1 MAKALKRGA
10 YQQRQELSD
19 EERLM
24 LTVILL
30 GVCSLII
37 LLIVV
42 LLLFYNSGEGR
53 EQAEWCAE
61 YMPEASR
68 SECAAEAGW

>member
-1 MAKALKRGA
+1 MAEVYSVPTVARNLFRG
-10 YQQRQELSD
+10 
-19 EERLM
+19 M

-30 GVCSLII
+30 GVCSFSI

-42 LLLFYNSGEGR
+42 LILFNNSVEMG

>member
-1 MAKALKRGA
+1 MTETYSAPTVVRNFFRG
-10 YQQRQELSD
+10 
-19 EERLM
+19 M

-30 GVCSLII
+30 GLCSFGI

-42 LLLFYNSGEGR
+42 LILFNNSGEER

>member
-1 MAKALKRGA
+1 MEKVSTVPAVAVDLFRG
-10 YQQRQELSD
+10 L
-19 EERLM
+19 
-24 LTVILL
+24 LTVIFL
-30 GVCSLII
+30 GVSVFS

-42 LLLFYNSGEGR
+42 VVVVANYSSEAR
-53 EQAEWCAE
+53 EQAKWCAE

>member
-1 MAKALKRGA
+1 MEIALTVPTVAKDLFWG
-10 YQQRQELSD
+10 L
-19 EERLM
+19 
-24 LTVILL
+24 LTVIFL
-30 GVCSLII
+30 GVCSFII

-42 LLLFYNSGEGR
+42 LILANNSGEMR

-68 SECAAEAGW
+68 RECAAKAGW

>member
-1 MAKALKRGA
+1 MSETYSVPTVVKDLFKG
-10 YQQRQELSD
+10 
-19 EERLM
+19 M

-30 GVCSLII
+30 GVCSLSI

-42 LLLFYNSGEGR
+42 LILFYNSGEGR

-68 SECAAEAGW
+68 DECAAEAGW

>member
-1 MAKALKRGA
+1 MSETYSVPTVVKDLFKG
-10 YQQRQELSD
+10 
-19 EERLM
+19 M

-30 GVCSLII
+30 GVCSFSI

-42 LLLFYNSGEGR
+42 FILFNNSVERG

-61 YMPEASR
+61 YMPEATD

>member
-1 MAKALKRGA
+1 MAETYSVPTVVRNLFRG
-10 YQQRQELSD
+10 
-19 EERLM
+19 M

-30 GVCSLII
+30 GVCSFSV

-42 LLLFYNSGEGR
+42 LILFYNSGEGR

>member
-1 MAKALKRGA
+1 MSETYSVTTVVKDLFKG
-10 YQQRQELSD
+10 
-19 EERLM
+19 M

-30 GVCSLII
+30 GVCSFSI

-42 LLLFYNSGEGR
+42 LILFYNSGEGR

-68 SECAAEAGW
+68 DECAAEAGW

>member
-1 MAKALKRGA
+1 MERALTVPTVAKDLFRG
-10 YQQRQELSD
+10 L
-19 EERLM
+19 
-24 LTVILL
+24 LTVIFL
-30 GVCSLII
+30 GINVFS

-42 LLLFYNSGEGR
+42 VVVVANYSSEAR

>member
-1 MAKALKRGA
+1 MAETYSVPTVLNGSFRG
-10 YQQRQELSD
+10 
-19 EERLM
+19 M
-24 LTVILL
+24 LTVVLL
-30 GVCSLII
+30 GVCSFSI

-42 LLLFYNSGEGR
+42 LILFYNSGEGR

-61 YMPEASR
+61 YMPEATD

>member
-1 MAKALKRGA
+1 MERVLTVPTVAKDLFKGV
-10 YQQRQELSD
+10 
-19 EERLM
+19 

-30 GVCSLII
+30 GVCAFII
-37 LLIVV
+37 LL
-42 LLLFYNSGEGR
+42 LLVIFLISFDGSEEGR

-68 SECAAEAGW
+68 DECAAEAGW

>member
-1 MAKALKRGA
+1 MTETYSVPTVVRNLFRG
-10 YQQRQELSD
+10 
-19 EERLM
+19 M

-30 GVCSLII
+30 GVCSFGM

-42 LLLFYNSGEGR
+42 LILFNNSVEMG

>member
-1 MAKALKRGA
+1 MSETYSVPTVVKDLFKG
-10 YQQRQELSD
+10 
-19 EERLM
+19 M

-30 GVCSLII
+30 GVCSFSI

-42 LLLFYNSGEGR
+42 LILFYNSGEGR
-53 EQAEWCAE
+53 EQAKWCAE

-68 SECAAEAGW
+68 DECAAEAGW

>member
-1 MAKALKRGA
+1 MAEVSSVPTVLKDLFRGV
-10 YQQRQELSD
+10 
-19 EERLM
+19 

-30 GVCSLII
+30 GLCSLSIF
-37 LLIVV
+37 
-42 LLLFYNSGEGR
+42 LLLVVFLISFDGSEEGR

-68 SECAAEAGW
+68 DECAAEAGW

>member
-1 MAKALKRGA
+1 MTETYSVPRVLNDLFRG
-10 YQQRQELSD
+10 
-19 EERLM
+19 M

-30 GVCSLII
+30 GVCSLSI

-42 LLLFYNSGEGR
+42 LLLFNYSVERG

>member
-1 MAKALKRGA
+1 MLKSLFTSNLRRSILKDLLVGA
-10 YQQRQELSD
+10 
-19 EERLM
+19 
-24 LTVILL
+24 LTVFLLGACAFSILL
-30 GVCSLII
+30 LVFRI
-37 LLIVV
+37 
-42 LLLFYNSGEGR
+42 FADNSGEGR